1 MDNISIAEN
10 EPMAMELII
19 ISNNIC
25 LINNPHIAKDFSYT
39 NLDSLKNFLAR

>member
-1 MDNISIAEN
+1 MDNISIAES

-39 NLDSLKNFLAR
+39 NLDSLKNFLSR